1 MKKRGV
7 GICSNCLTEF
17 KYSELFRVHILSNF
31 GIPYIA
37 PYCKKCAKLKY
48 PNFIEFKVKESVALP
63 RVKNKN

>member
-7 GICSNCLTEF
+7 GICSNCLNEF
-17 KYSELFRVHILSNF
+17 QHIDLVRVHILSNF

-48 PNFIEFKVKESVALP
+48 PNFIEFKVAEPMSSNRPK
-63 RVKNKN
+63 K